1 MRTPQLRPADLP
13 ASPVAAYV
21 GTLHDDRIDV
31 DLVDRLARELPAVQ
45 LVFVGPNA
53 LTPASTDRL
62 AAHRNVHLLGI
73 RPYADVPAY
82 LQHADVIIVPHAVN
96 AFTDSLD
103 PIKAYEC
110 LAVGRPTL
118 ATPVS
123 GFVGLGLPVRIAGR
137 ADFPGALNELLAGSH
152 DTVDIAV
159 PSWADRAARFLD
171 VLTARTQ

>member
-1 MRTPQLRPADLP
+1 
-13 ASPVAAYV
+13 
-21 GTLHDDRIDV
+21 
-31 DLVDRLARELPAVQ
+31 LARELRDVQ

-53 LTPASTDRL
+53 LGAPSTDRF
-62 AAHRNVHLLGI
+62 AAHRNVHLLGA

-123 GFVGLGLPVRIAGR
+123 GFLGLGSPVRIAGR
-137 ADFPGALNELLAGSH
+137 ADFPGALSELLAGPH
-152 DTVDIAV
+152 DTVDVDV
-159 PSWADRAARFLD
+159 PSWADRAARFLA
-171 VLTARTQ
+171 VVRG